1 MNDVLRD
8 DICRGRLCTENNRDR
23 LRRLLACLD
32 LLVLADRPEEI
43 QLLSLVLMQTLGL
56 DIKDRFRI
64 DLRAL
69 MIVDPRRKCL
79 LVLVLDGHE
88 VRKELLIVLE
98 CEELLELVRIV
109 LPAIADLRGNKSRQA
124 RVALTDPASERNA
137 VRLVVELLRID
148 LVERGKLRVL

>member
-1 MNDVLRD
+1 M
-8 DICRGRLCTENNRDR
+8 
-23 LRRLLACLD
+23 
-32 LLVLADRPEEI
+32 
-43 QLLSLVLMQTLGL
+43 
-56 DIKDRFRI
+56 
-64 DLRAL
+64 
-69 MIVDPRRKCL
+69 
-79 LVLVLDGHE
+79 LDGHE